1 MQEVSHVFAQLL
13 LIIAVFR
20 QTRAELIQRI
30 PSSAPGRP
38 AIMLRVSFSISASLA
53 ALNHAS
59 ACCCS
64 SAV

>member
-1 MQEVSHVFAQLL
+1 MRHVFTQLV
-13 LIIAVFR
+13 LINIAVLR
-20 QTRAELIQRI
+20 QTRAELIQRVAFF
-30 PSSAPGRP
+30 APRP
-38 AIMLRVSFSISASLA
+38 AIILRVSFSISASLA